1 MQVVAAKAMV
11 VVAVVNVV
19 AVKVKAVGVVHT
31 VARVR

>member
-19 AVKVKAVGVVHT
+19 AVKVEAVGVVRT